1 MVFVDGS
8 SVSRPLITW
17 YQTLA
22 DCQRQRTEDAPRD
35 EVVYRRWSCHYVSR
49 TIIKGRGAYRT
60 TTAVDWSFVDA
71 RLPQADLH
79 RCIVRQRCRQCRAY
93 TGWRHKNGWRGAH
106 SGCFKAAGVAWRM
119 LFRRRERAL
128 ADRKPERH
136 DRSHYACCT
145 KSEGEDIGM
154 QVIKRG

>member
-8 SVSRPLITW
+8 SVSRTLITW

-35 EVVYRRWSCHYVSR
+35 EVVYRRWSCHCVSR

-60 TTAVDWSFVDA
+60 TTAMDWSFVDA

-106 SGCFKAAGVAWRM
+106 SGCFKLLVLHGGCCLGAARGRLPIGNRVATTEVTTRAV
-119 LFRRRERAL
+119 RSRRERTL
-128 ADRKPERH
+128 VC
-136 DRSHYACCT
+136 RS
-145 KSEGEDIGM
+145 
-154 QVIKRG
+154 